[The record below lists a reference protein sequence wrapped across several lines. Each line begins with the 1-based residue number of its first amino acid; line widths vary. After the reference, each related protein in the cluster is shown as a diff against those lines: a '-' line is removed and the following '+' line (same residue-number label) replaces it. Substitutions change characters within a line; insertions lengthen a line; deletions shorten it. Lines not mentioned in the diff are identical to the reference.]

1 MDVNRHATSRFGSM
15 GNFAKFLRDVV
26 EKNKDQFRVFGPDE
40 TQSNKLGEI
49 YEVCGRVTTT
59 FEPSYGRL
67 GSKLKI
73 STGRRKSMAR

>member
-1 MDVNRHATSRFGSM
+1 MDVNAHATSKVGSM

-49 YEVCGRVTTT
+49 YEV
-59 FEPSYGRL
+59 
-67 GSKLKI
+67 
-73 STGRRKSMAR
+73 RREAFGHPKHNTNQWDPD

>member
-1 MDVNRHATSRFGSM
+1 MDVNTHATSRLGSM

-49 YEVCGRVTTT
+49 YEV
-59 FEPSYGRL
+59 
-67 GSKLKI
+67 
-73 STGRRKSMAR
+73 RR